1 MNRWW
6 RRGIFPCL
14 WALAA
19 VMARGAEAPPA
30 EPEGKWE
37 EVREA
42 TFTEVWDT
50 VNEAY
55 FDPTFGGVQWKE
67 IRDKYHPRL
76 ANVKNKVELRAVLQD
91 MLRELHRT
99 HFAILPRETAIFT
112 PAERTRIGTVG
123 ADFTTVG
130 EEVVVE
136 RVTPATSAEQAG
148 LKAGDVVVSING
160 RALAPVREQLAK
172 AALTDARRAFYLR
185 SFVISGLRRS
195 VGTKVHAVVQTGA
208 EPAREVELTD
218 AAYAGSWSE
227 PVGNFPST
235 PIEIVTERGADG
247 VARISFNVFA
257 PQLMKDL
264 RRFLRTLQAG
274 DGLVIDLRGNPGGV
288 TMMAS
293 GLSGWLTGKEF
304 SLGTMTMRQGFFSF
318 EVSPQ
323 ENAFTGP
330 VAVLID
336 PGSASTSEIL
346 AAGLQEA
353 KHARIFGETSAG
365 AALPS
370 SVKKLP
376 TGDLFQFA
384 IADMKTP
391 AGKLIE
397 GEGVVPDEIVPRSR
411 EDLAAG
417 RDPVLAAARHWI
429 EHERQAAKVTPPAQQ
444 PPDASP

>member
-6 RRGIFPCL
+6 PRWRRGILPCL
-14 WALAA
+14 FTLAA
-19 VMARGAEAPPA
+19 VATCGAEAPPA
-30 EPEGKWE
+30 EAEGQWE
-37 EVREA
+37 DVREA
-42 TFTEVWDT
+42 TFTEVWST

-55 FDPTFGGVQWKE
+55 FDPTFGGVHWTE

-76 ANVKNKVELRAVLQD
+76 ANVKNKVELRVVLQD

-136 RVTPATSAEQAG
+136 RVTPDTSAAEAG
-148 LKAGDVVVSING
+148 LKAGDLVVSVNG
-160 RALAPVREQLAK
+160 RALAPLREQLAK

-185 SFVISGLRRS
+185 SFVTSGLRRS
-195 VGTKVHAVVQTGA
+195 VGTKVRVTVQTGA
-208 EPAREVELTD
+208 GPAREVELTD
-218 AAYAGSWSE
+218 AAYGGSWSE
-227 PVGNFPST
+227 PVGNYPST
-235 PIEIVTERGADG
+235 PIEIVTQRGPDG
-247 VARISFNVFA
+247 LARLGFNVFA
-257 PQLMKDL
+257 PQLMKEI
-264 RRFLRTLQAG
+264 RRFLRTLQTG

-288 TMMAS
+288 SMMAS
-293 GLSGWLTGKEF
+293 GLSGWLTSKEF
-304 SLGTMTMRQGFFSF
+304 SLGTMTLRQGFISF
-318 EVSPQ
+318 DVSPQ
-323 ENAFTGP
+323 DHAFTGP

-353 KHARIFGETSAG
+353 KSARIFGETSAG

-397 GEGVVPDEIVPRSR
+397 GEGVVPDEVVPRTR

-417 RDPVLAAARHWI
+417 RDPVFDAARHWI
-429 EHERQAAKVTPPAQQ
+429 EQQRQAAKVSAPVK
-444 PPDASP
+444 